1 MTLLVLRDGVVHRP
15 GMLDKSKI
23 FQSSGYRDA
32 ASQYGL
38 LVERSQISAAR
49 GQLLLNCQPLQCA
62 VAGGP
67 VPHWGGK
74 LETVI
79 LSLVFLLGVA
89 AGYIGH
95 NKISRVRHE
104 RAQIELS

>member
-1 MTLLVLRDGVVHRP
+1 MTG
-15 GMLDKSKI
+15 S
-23 FQSSGYRDA
+23 
-32 ASQYGL
+32 
-38 LVERSQISAAR
+38 R
-49 GQLLLNCQPLQCA
+49 G
-62 VAGGP
+62 AGTTP
-67 VPHWGGK
+67 GGK

-95 NKISRVRHE
+95 DKIWRVRHE